1 MDSVSEAIVDAVR
14 EWNCQDKEICFT
26 DIVRMNIAAPPTI
39 QKKIQELIVSG
50 DLLDVPSQTPH
61 GTKKLL
67 FVPEKYATAEG
78 LLRIRQ
84 TGMMIFQLKRIA
96 DNLEMLTVERSSTE
110 MPRRKDV
117 KGDGKHQT
125 KLWFPSEGEK

>member
-117 KGDGKHQT
+117 KGDGKYQT